1 MHEKLFAFAIASV
14 VVQRESFAR
23 FWKTT
28 AITLSLDYIHIQLT
42 DQEKFKRVAKSK

>member
-1 MHEKLFAFAIASV
+1 MHEKLFALAIASV

-28 AITLSLDYIHIQLT
+28 ALTLSLDYIHIQLT
-42 DQEKFKRVAKSK
+42 DQKKFKGVAKSK